1 MAPGDVVDDVDGI
14 YACPSPFLR
23 RRQIL
28 MFRLCAVS
36 MDDQDDADM
45 EQRLVNEGMLYLP
58 LKTLPIVSLIVHVS
72 RVQDVEEEQPV
83 PL

>member
-1 MAPGDVVDDVDGI
+1 
-14 YACPSPFLR
+14 
-23 RRQIL
+23 
-28 MFRLCAVS
+28 

-58 LKTLPIVSLIVHVS
+58 LKTLPITSLIVHAS